1 MVNDGSWWLMM
12 VNIYVYW
19 LVVEPY
25 PSEKYEM
32 MEFVSWD
39 DEIPNWI
46 EKLTAMFHKAPSR
59 YGQKIIN
66 KSRNLVKH
74 HGRSCWCPWIYPL
87 VNQHNYGKSPFLMGK
102 STISMAIFNSY
113 VSLPEGTSFF
123 QEQTRNLG
131 SSQYHPRRTCHLSWK
146 LTDHDDGSDDLG
158 PISLVTTWGFIN
170 VY

>member
-1 MVNDGSWWLMM
+1 M

-39 DEIPNWI
+39 DYSSQLNG
-46 EKLTAMFHKAPSR
+46 KLTAMFHKAPTR

-74 HGRSCWCPWIYPL
+74 HGRYGSCPWIYPL
-87 VNQHNYGKSPFLMGK
+87 VN
-102 STISMAIFNSY
+102 
-113 VSLPEGTSFF
+113 
-123 QEQTRNLG
+123 
-131 SSQYHPRRTCHLSWK
+131 
-146 LTDHDDGSDDLG
+146 
-158 PISLVTTWGFIN
+158 
-170 VY
+170 VYITMENHHV